1 MSSNLVQ
8 SKSARTGVEAAER
21 LRKIV
26 GRLSRT
32 LRLTHADGSL
42 PPSQREV
49 LATIVRSGPLRLSEL
64 AEEEGINPTTL
75 SRILG
80 HLENSGLVARRPD
93 EADARV
99 VHLSATERGR
109 ALHEEMRNERTDALF
124 YALGQLSVDQRKLIL
139 EALPAFETL
148 VESLRNRN
156 Q

>member
-1 MSSNLVQ
+1 MASKLDQ
-8 SKSARTGVEAAER
+8 SKTARTGVEAAER

-26 GRLSRT
+26 GRLGRT

-49 LATIVRSGPLRLSEL
+49 LSTIVRNGPLRLSEL
-64 AEEEGINPTTL
+64 AAEEGINPTML

-80 HLENSGLVARRPD
+80 HLETAGLVTRRAD
-93 EADARV
+93 AADARV
-99 VHLSATERGR
+99 VHLAATEKGQ

-124 YALGQLSVDQRKLIL
+124 YALGKLPAEQRRVII
-139 EALPAFETL
+139 EALPALEKL
-148 VESLRNRN
+148 VESLRNRE

>member
-8 SKSARTGVEAAER
+8 LKSARTGVEAAEQ

-26 GRLSRT
+26 GRLART

-93 EADARV
+93 KADARV
-99 VHLSATERGR
+99 VHVSATEGGR
-109 ALHEEMRNERTDALF
+109 ALHEEMRSERTDALF

>member
-1 MSSNLVQ
+1 
-8 SKSARTGVEAAER
+8 
-21 LRKIV
+21 
-26 GRLSRT
+26 
-32 LRLTHADGSL
+32 L

-93 EADARV
+93 KADARV
-99 VHLSATERGR
+99 VHVSATEGGR
-109 ALHEEMRNERTDALF
+109 ALHEEMRSERTDALF

>member
-1 MSSNLVQ
+1 MVSNLIQ
-8 SKSARTGVEAAER
+8 SKSTRTGVEAAER

-26 GRLSRT
+26 GRLGRT

-49 LATIVRSGPLRLSEL
+49 LATIVRIGPLRLSEL
-64 AEEEGINPTTL
+64 AAEEGINPTML

-80 HLENSGLVARRPD
+80 HLENAGLVARRPD

-99 VHLSATERGR
+99 VHLSATATGR

-124 YALGQLSVDQRKLIL
+124 DALGQLSVDQRKVIF
-139 EALPAFETL
+139 EALPALEIL
-148 VESLRNRN
+148 VESLRNRV